1 MEKQA
6 AIENTAGQSETSL
19 TTTLFLFVLI
29 PVFTMF
35 ILIGCMTY
43 LQHQAEVQAER
54 ASRAKRFTDII
65 NNLAYGVA
73 QVATITDASAVAE
86 GEMGGTRGI
95 LNKVKELDRQFAEL
109 EQLTRDDPAK
119 YQSVMNAENSYK
131 ELKETFRTLL
141 RQMMSGEGQGPERKA
156 MWRRLRAQIKQTVDN
171 DLLKL
176 GKEEEKVVNDGPFVQ
191 AETRKV
197 AQLALGIIGGINLL
211 FAIFASLWLMKNLR
225 SRLKILTD
233 NTLLLA
239 VGKPLNKQVRG
250 GDEIALLDRTF
261 HKMARRIAEASRK
274 ERAIVENALDMI
286 CSLDKTLRFLS
297 VNQAATTFL
306 FMSEEEILGRR
317 LVEFLPKADVVR
329 VSQQVEALKADAEI
343 NNLELKLVRHDGSE
357 IHTVWSMRFS
367 EAEQS
372 LICVVH
378 NISER
383 KRAEELRQELVTM
396 ITHDLCTP
404 LASISNSVESI
415 SIGGCGELNERGV
428 KLIGLAQK
436 NALRMESLIDDL
448 LDIEKAKAGMM
459 QITKKQVSLQELF
472 KKVSEMLEPLAAKN
486 SIVLAVKE
494 TDTTALADEDQLQR
508 VLTNLAGNA
517 IKYAGKGA
525 EIVFSAEQNGEMTEI
540 SVKDNGPGIPEG
552 KREHLFERFYQTAAE
567 HYELGS
573 GLGLAICKTLVDLH
587 EGNICVNSEVG
598 KGTVFI
604 VSLPKGNT

>member
-1 MEKQA
+1 
-6 AIENTAGQSETSL
+6 
-19 TTTLFLFVLI
+19 
-29 PVFTMF
+29 
-35 ILIGCMTY
+35 
-43 LQHQAEVQAER
+43 
-54 ASRAKRFTDII
+54 
-65 NNLAYGVA
+65 
-73 QVATITDASAVAE
+73 
-86 GEMGGTRGI
+86 
-95 LNKVKELDRQFAEL
+95 
-109 EQLTRDDPAK
+109 
-119 YQSVMNAENSYK
+119 
-131 ELKETFRTLL
+131 
-141 RQMMSGEGQGPERKA
+141 
-156 MWRRLRAQIKQTVDN
+156 
-171 DLLKL
+171 
-176 GKEEEKVVNDGPFVQ
+176 
-191 AETRKV
+191 
-197 AQLALGIIGGINLL
+197 
-211 FAIFASLWLMKNLR
+211 
-225 SRLKILTD
+225 
-233 NTLLLA
+233 
-239 VGKPLNKQVRG
+239 
-250 GDEIALLDRTF
+250 
-261 HKMARRIAEASRK
+261 
-274 ERAIVENALDMI
+274 
-286 CSLDKTLRFLS
+286 
-297 VNQAATTFL
+297 
-306 FMSEEEILGRR
+306 
-317 LVEFLPKADVVR
+317 VEFLPKADVVR

>member
-1 MEKQA
+1 
-6 AIENTAGQSETSL
+6 
-19 TTTLFLFVLI
+19 
-29 PVFTMF
+29 MF